1 MLKQVLHDMKVEPD
15 LLELLSEDQK
25 ELLFA
30 KIREEQKR
38 RWCLK
43 EKDLEKQESV
53 SPPKRTP
60 AKINFLLGSDR
71 QPWVWVMG
79 EHPDDTPYEELVAQR
94 EKEEQERERLR
105 EMQDRKEAEELAK
118 LETTI
123 VSGANGPSRTIS
135 APVMIDQ
142 SPVKESPSLERKGDL
157 KKIKYGSLWK
167 KAVAE
172 RATLIGSSEQEKE
185 DFKKRRTQELFD
197 VVQKARQ
204 IAKMRAQEV
213 SKEVEQRW
221 KTSEEKA
228 KVFERTRKLSLLRTR
243 QIVEQAPQKVEEI
256 LGKLPES
263 PAPISALIKTK
274 PREAL
279 GSLYLPTRKT
289 SVVYRGTAPKSQ
301 AHVINWFR
309 ENEAPKGVGQEND
322 GSISI
327 WFHGLIDRAKAEEL
341 LEPKPVGTFLVRI
354 TLKLWGYTVS
364 VKGYTESKH
373 FMIDASSGQGYHF
386 MGPKQREFPSL
397 LDLLSFYRTNP
408 ITWSGQEMLILPCEQ
423 ISTREWYKGLYRD
436 EEDEDEDEDKE
447 EVTLL

>member
-1 MLKQVLHDMKVEPD
+1 MKVEPD

-25 ELLFA
+25 QLLFA

-60 AKINFLLGSDR
+60 AKVRVRPKNSNSLAYARIQINFLLGSDR

-123 VSGANGPSRTIS
+123 VSSANGPSRTIS

-172 RATLIGSSEQEKE
+172 RATLIGYFMVHIFKIHTTLRYVSQIIRTGKGGFQE
-185 DFKKRRTQELFD
+185 T
-197 VVQKARQ
+197 
-204 IAKMRAQEV
+204 
-213 SKEVEQRW
+213 
-221 KTSEEKA
+221 
-228 KVFERTRKLSLLRTR
+228 
-243 QIVEQAPQKVEEI
+243 
-256 LGKLPES
+256 
-263 PAPISALIKTK
+263 
-274 PREAL
+274 
-279 GSLYLPTRKT
+279 
-289 SVVYRGTAPKSQ
+289 
-301 AHVINWFR
+301 
-309 ENEAPKGVGQEND
+309 
-322 GSISI
+322 
-327 WFHGLIDRAKAEEL
+327 
-341 LEPKPVGTFLVRI
+341 
-354 TLKLWGYTVS
+354 
-364 VKGYTESKH
+364 
-373 FMIDASSGQGYHF
+373 
-386 MGPKQREFPSL
+386 
-397 LDLLSFYRTNP
+397 
-408 ITWSGQEMLILPCEQ
+408 
-423 ISTREWYKGLYRD
+423 
-436 EEDEDEDEDKE
+436 
-447 EVTLL
+447 